1 MPSGEILFELQF
13 DYNILEKYSLE
24 VCVYIYI
31 CICTHMHTHTH
42 IPVYECVCVCVHVY
56 IQEKAVRT
64 SGHGRCEIALPHK
77 GEETPEERTWQ
88 LHPHYHSPCVI
99 TLDSGTQTL
108 EFVLL

>member
-1 MPSGEILFELQF
+1 
-13 DYNILEKYSLE
+13 
-24 VCVYIYI
+24 
-31 CICTHMHTHTH
+31 MHTHTH

>member
-24 VCVYIYI
+24 VCV
-31 CICTHMHTHTH
+31 CTHL
-42 IPVYECVCVCVHVY
+42 PVYECVCVCVCVHVY

-64 SGHGRCEIALPHK
+64 SGHGRCEIALPHEH
-77 GEETPEERTWQ
+77 GETPEERTWQ

-99 TLDSGTQTL
+99 TLDSGT
-108 EFVLL
+108 